1 MMRVSAPPFQG
12 ERAFQAGGEHFG
24 VELAVISNVGVFEP
38 AFLLDFLHAG
48 GVSGEFVGGGV
59 ADFDFEFIGSGAGGF
74 GYVPAEGG
82 PGFRAQIL
90 GFAGG
95 KITGKSPPSSGS
107 E

>member
-59 ADFDFEFIGSGAGGF
+59 ADFDFEFIGSGGRLWLCPSGMGARLS
-74 GYVPAEGG
+74 G
-82 PGFRAQIL
+82 PDPGLRRRENHWE
-90 GFAGG
+90 
-95 KITGKSPPSSGS
+95 ITPV
-107 E
+107 EWQ